1 MHAEIIL
8 KYEEKEDLLARAS
21 QESPARTVLKRARP
35 KSNHPEPVTIPCD
48 EQGAAAILEVA
59 QRNYGTT
66 CRVMKTQMKRLGLLK
81 SILQVR

>member
-8 KYEEKEDLLARAS
+8 KYEEKEHLLATAS
-21 QESPARTVLKRARP
+21 RESPARSILRGARP
-35 KSNHPEPVTIPCD
+35 KSNNPQLVTIPCD

-59 QRNYGTT
+59 QRNNGST